1 MPSVG
6 LELGYDITDY
16 VTVFVANKL
25 YLGASNKIDGEVH
38 IDDNKDKLNYLNLG
52 LNVYFGKKSA
62 TLPRIRDYESVPSK
76 ILIPATKSLKK
87 YKLITFRRLR

>member
-52 LNVYFGKKSA
+52 LNVYFGKNPQLCHGSGTMKVCLQKS
-62 TLPRIRDYESVPSK
+62 
-76 ILIPATKSLKK
+76 
-87 YKLITFRRLR
+87 